1 MRALGDNYVCRCKT
15 GAAGVPIDLLDGYLN
30 SESSKLTPRLAVVY
44 KIAGRFEGKLWLV
57 RCLEEASVYDL
68 T

>member
-30 SESSKLTPRLAVVY
+30 SESSKLTPRLARAPVC
-44 KIAGRFEGKLWLV
+44 KARAALALDGPREV
-57 RCLEEASVYDL
+57 RPTPCKTRY
-68 T
+68 